1 MKSHGAFKF
10 IAIGLCALCLLG
22 ACGGL
27 AGIFCLSELDLYNNT
42 VDEYLA
48 QSARNYAAEY
58 ANQAALEYAGKIL
71 GGCSSEMLR
80 AQAYEQHGDPDWFYR
95 LYPDHGY
102 EILDAEGRVVSSY
115 NLENAQADANA
126 VCYTFPETG
135 KYMHFLGF
143 VGQAELEAEKVVP
156 RTVAEGEEYLYDAV
170 QPMGSY
176 VTRMTVGY
184 PDGSGITY
192 GDGENKIGLLI
203 YDEMSRVLFRGL
215 EPVGVI
221 MNSPNYIQCLDET
234 GEIIYEVSSA
244 GAVGT
249 LTYDENGYLVFRSND
264 PEPEVEVVETT
275 VAETVPETTVAE
287 TTAETTA
294 STGETTTSTETV
306 AETTASSASETPTE
320 ESVSQTTAAE
330 TTAAETT
337 VPETTAAAVPLPTA
351 PTTAAQGETLPDTE
365 VTEPVMIDDKPLSSY
380 QINRISYHDATT
392 DEDVTAKY
400 VYVTMPEL
408 TVRLYV
414 DPTGGEDAAM
424 WNGVRLLRDL
434 RGLLLPVV
442 CVSLLL
448 FAVTAVY
455 LCGAAGRKPG
465 IPEVRAG
472 GLNRLPLDLYL
483 VLAGGLTAGCVAG
496 GAAACVYLMPSDLT
510 TGVGLGALLMYLGCV
525 AFVGFCFA
533 AAAQLKTP
541 DGFLWR
547 NSLCGRCLSLCVRFA
562 RWLES
567 ILSNRAWP
575 WLVGLARKLWHSLS
589 RGGAWLEKRVNRMI
603 SFLPLTWQW
612 LLAGGL
618 CLAFFVMSR
627 GSLWSLILW
636 AAVICYGA
644 YCFGKLMDSASRMSK
659 GDLNIKVDEKHMV
672 GAFSQFAQSLNSLAD
687 ATVLA
692 AKRQFKSERMKTEL
706 ITNVSHDIKT
716 PLTSII
722 NYVDLLEKA
731 QTEQERKEY
740 LEVLDRQS
748 QRLKKLIDDL
758 MEMSKASTGNM
769 SVFITQVDGVESVN
783 QALGEFADKLDRAN
797 LIPVFRHE
805 EPFMPMMADGKL
817 VWRVLSNLLGNAVK
831 YALPGTR
838 LYIDLTR
845 LEGKVVLSVKNI
857 SREELN
863 VDSEE
868 LMERFVR
875 GDDSRNTEGSGLG
888 LNIAK
893 SLMELQKG
901 ELQLL
906 VDGDLFKV
914 TLIFPGI

>member
-1 MKSHGAFKF
+1 MKSHVAFKF
-10 IAIGLCALCLLG
+10 IAIALCALCLLG

-27 AGIFCLSELDLYNNT
+27 AGIFVLSELDLYNKT

-48 QSARNYAAEY
+48 QSARNDADAY
-58 ANQAALEYAGKIL
+58 ANQVALEYAGKIL

-80 AQAYEQHGDPDWFYR
+80 AQDYGLYSNPDWFYR
-95 LYPDHGY
+95 SYPNHGY
-102 EILDAEGRVVSSY
+102 EILDAEGRVLSSY
-115 NLENAQADANA
+115 NIESAQSDPDA

-135 KYMHFLGF
+135 KYMHLVGF
-143 VGQAELEAEKVVP
+143 VDQAQLDAEKVVP
-156 RTVAEGEEYLYDAV
+156 RTVAEGEEYHYDAI

-176 VTRMTVGY
+176 VSQIRFYSGDQLVDY
-184 PDGSGITY
+184 SDGDRLGF
-192 GDGENKIGLLI
+192 LI
-203 YDEMSRVLFRGL
+203 YDEMGRVLFRAF
-215 EPVGVI
+215 EEIPYEI
-221 MNSPNYIQCLDET
+221 TDNTPDYFCCLDEN

-244 GAVGT
+244 DAVGT
-249 LTYDENGYLVFRSND
+249 LTYDESGYLVFRSND
-264 PEPEVEVVETT
+264 PEPEVVETT
-275 VAETVPETTVAE
+275 EAETVPETTVAE
-287 TTAETTA
+287 TTASTEETTA
-294 STGETTTSTETV
+294 STETV

-320 ESVSQTTAAE
+320 ESVPQ

-337 VPETTAAAVPLPTA
+337 VPETTEATVPATTA
-351 PTTAAQGETLPDTE
+351 PAVAAQAETLPDTE

-380 QINRISYHDATT
+380 QINRISYYDTT
-392 DEDVTAKY
+392 AGEEVTAKY

-414 DPTGGEDAAM
+414 DPTGGENAAM
-424 WNGVRLLRDL
+424 WNAVRIVRDI
-434 RGLLLPVV
+434 RGLLLPLV

-448 FAVTAVY
+448 FAATAVY
-455 LCGAAGRKPG
+455 LCSVAGRKPG
-465 IPEVRAG
+465 IPETRAG

-496 GAAACVYLMPSDLT
+496 GVGIFGYLVRSDLP
-510 TGVGLGALLMYLGCV
+510 TGAGLGVLLLYLGCV

-541 DGFLWR
+541 EDFLWR
-547 NSLCGRCLSLCVRFA
+547 NSLCGRCLRLCVRLA
-562 RWLES
+562 KWLENV
-567 ILSNRAWP
+567 LSTRTWP
-575 WLVGLARKLWHSLS
+575 WLVSLAKKLWRALC
-589 RGGAWLEKRVNRMI
+589 RGCAWLEKRVNRFI
-603 SFLPLTWQW
+603 SYLPLAWQW

-618 CLAFFVMSR
+618 CVFFFIMTR
-627 GSLWSLILW
+627 GSVWSLALW
-636 AAVICYGA
+636 AAVICYSA
-644 YCFGKLMDSASRMSK
+644 YCFGKLMDSAARMSK

-731 QTEQERKEY
+731 QTEEERKEY

-748 QRLKKLIDDL
+748 HRLKKLIDDL
-758 MEMSKASTGNM
+758 MDMSKASTGNM
-769 SVFITQVDGVESVN
+769 SVFITQVDAVESVN
-783 QALGEFADKLDRAN
+783 QALGEFADKLERAS
-797 LIPVFRHE
+797 LIPVFRHD

-838 LYIDLTR
+838 LYIDLNR

-863 VDSEE
+863 VDSDE

>member
-1 MKSHGAFKF
+1 MKSHGVFKF

-27 AGIFCLSELDLYNNT
+27 AGIFCLSEMDLYNKT

-48 QSARNYAAEY
+48 QSAENDAAAY
-58 ANQAALEYAGKIL
+58 ANQVALEYAGKIL
-71 GGCSSEMLR
+71 GGCSTEMLR
-80 AQAYEQHGDPDWFYR
+80 AQDYGLYSDPDWFYR
-95 LYPDHGY
+95 HYPDHGY
-102 EILDAEGRVVSSY
+102 EILDADGRVLSSY
-115 NLENAQADANA
+115 NLESAQADTNA
-126 VCYTFPETG
+126 ACYTFPETG
-135 KYMHFLGF
+135 KYMYFVGF
-143 VGQAELEAEKVVP
+143 VGQAELDAEKVVP
-156 RTVAEGEEYLYDAV
+156 RTVAEGEEHLYDAV

-176 VTRMTVGY
+176 VYRMTVGY
-184 PDGSGITY
+184 PDGSEITY
-192 GDGENKIGLLI
+192 GSGEGKIGLMI
-203 YDEMSRVLFRGL
+203 HDEMGRVLFRGL
-215 EPVGVI
+215 EPEGEI
-221 MNSPNYIQCLDET
+221 IDNRPNYIQCLDAD
-234 GEIIYEVSSA
+234 GEIVYEVSA
-244 GAVGT
+244 ADTIGT
-249 LTYDENGYLVFRSND
+249 LTFDESGYLVFRSND
-264 PEPEVEVVETT
+264 PEPEVVETT
-275 VAETVPETTVAE
+275 VAETVPETTAAE
-287 TTAETTA
+287 TTAETAASTEEATA
-294 STGETTTSTETV
+294 STETA

-320 ESVSQTTAAE
+320 ESVPQTTAA
-330 TTAAETT
+330 TT
-337 VPETTAAAVPLPTA
+337 VPETTEATVPATTA
-351 PTTAAQGETLPDTE
+351 PAAAAQGSTLPDTE

-380 QINRISYHDATT
+380 QINRISYYDPTT
-392 DEDVTAKY
+392 GEEVTAKY

-414 DPTGGEDAAM
+414 DPTGGENAAM
-424 WNGVRLLRDL
+424 WNAVRILRDL
-434 RGLLLPVV
+434 RGMLLPLV

-448 FAVTAVY
+448 FAATAVY
-455 LCGAAGRKPG
+455 LCGVAGRKPG

-472 GLNRLPLDLYL
+472 GLNRLPIDLYL

-496 GAAACVYLMPSDLT
+496 GAAVCVYLVPRDLT
-510 TGVGLGALLMYLGCV
+510 TGIGLGVLLLYLGSL

-541 DGFLWR
+541 DGFLWH
-547 NSLCGRCLSLCVRFA
+547 NSLCGRCLNLCVRFA
-562 RWLES
+562 KWLEG
-567 ILSNRAWP
+567 ILSTRTWP
-575 WLVGLARKLWHSLS
+575 WLVGLAKKLWSCLC

-612 LLAGGL
+612 LLVGGICVVL
-618 CLAFFVMSR
+618 FAVSR
-627 GSLWSLILW
+627 GSFWSLALW
-636 AAVICYGA
+636 AAVICYSA
-644 YCFGKLMDSASRMSK
+644 YCFGKLMDSAARMSQ

-687 ATVLA
+687 ATVMA

-731 QTEQERKEY
+731 QTEEERKEY

-748 QRLKKLIDDL
+748 HRLKKLIDDL
-758 MEMSKASTGNM
+758 MDMSKASTGNM
-769 SVFITQVDGVESVN
+769 SVFITQVDAVESVN

-797 LIPVFRHE
+797 LIPVFRHD
-805 EPFMPMMADGKL
+805 EPFVPMMADGKL

-838 LYIDLTR
+838 LYIDLNR

-863 VDSEE
+863 IDSEE

>member
-10 IAIGLCALCLLG
+10 IAIILCALCLLG

-27 AGIFCLSELDLYNNT
+27 VGIFALSEMDLYNKT
-42 VDEYLA
+42 VDEYLT
-48 QSARNYAAEY
+48 QSARDDAANY
-58 ANQAALEYAGKIL
+58 ANQVALEYAGKIL
-71 GGCSSEMLR
+71 GGCSSELLR
-80 AQAYEQHGDPDWFYR
+80 AQAYDQYGDPDWFYR
-95 LYPDHGY
+95 AYPNHGY

-115 NLENAQADANA
+115 NIESAQSDPNAA
-126 VCYTFPETG
+126 CYTFPETG
-135 KYMHFLGF
+135 KYMHFVGL
-143 VGQAELEAEKVVP
+143 VGQAELDAEKVVP
-156 RTVAEGEEYLYDAV
+156 RTVEEGEEYLYDAV

-176 VTRMTVGY
+176 VSQIRFYSGNQLVDFSNGDRVGF
-184 PDGSGITY
+184 
-192 GDGENKIGLLI
+192 LI
-203 YDEMSRVLFRGL
+203 HDEMGRVLFRAF
-215 EPVGVI
+215 EEIPYEI
-221 MNSPNYIQCLDET
+221 TNNTPDYFCCLDET
-234 GEIIYEVSSA
+234 GEIIYEASSA
-244 GAVGT
+244 GTVGT
-249 LTYDENGYLVFRSND
+249 LTYDESGYLVFRSND
-264 PEPEVEVVETT
+264 PEPEVVETT
-275 VAETVPETTVAE
+275 EAETIPETTVAE

-294 STGETTTSTETV
+294 STEETTTSTETV
-306 AETTASSASETPTE
+306 AETTTSSASETPTE
-320 ESVSQTTAAE
+320 ESVPQ

-337 VPETTAAAVPLPTA
+337 VPETAEATEAAPMPTA
-351 PTTAAQGETLPDTE
+351 PAVAQAQTLPDTE

-380 QINRISYHDATT
+380 QINRISYYDPTAG
-392 DEDVTAKY
+392 EEVTAKY

-414 DPTGGEDAAM
+414 DPTDGGNAAM
-424 WNGVRLLRDL
+424 WNAVRIVRDL
-434 RGLLLPVV
+434 RGALLPVV

-448 FAVTAVY
+448 FAATTAY
-455 LCGAAGRKPG
+455 LCGVAGRKPG

-496 GAAACVYLMPSDLT
+496 GAALCVYLLPSDLP
-510 TGVGLGALLMYLGCV
+510 TGVGLGVLLMYLGCV

-562 RWLES
+562 KWLEN
-567 ILSNRAWP
+567 ILSTRTWP
-575 WLVGLARKLWHSLS
+575 WLVKMAKKLWRGLC
-589 RGGAWLEKRVNRMI
+589 RGGAWLEKRVNRFI
-603 SFLPLTWQW
+603 SYLPLVWQW

-618 CLAFFVMSR
+618 CLAFFIMSR

-644 YCFGKLMDSASRMSK
+644 YCFGKLMDSAARMSK

-672 GAFSQFAQSLNSLAD
+672 GAFCQFAQSLNSLAD
-687 ATVLA
+687 ATVMA

-731 QTEQERKEY
+731 QTEEERREY

-748 QRLKKLIDDL
+748 HRLKKLIDDL
-758 MEMSKASTGNM
+758 MDMSKASTGNM
-769 SVFITQVDGVESVN
+769 SVFVTQVDAVESVN
-783 QALGEFADKLDRAN
+783 QALGEFADKLDRAS

-805 EPFMPMMADGKL
+805 EPFVPMMADGKL

-838 LYIDLTR
+838 LYIDLNR

-863 VDSEE
+863 IDSEE

>member
-143 VGQAELEAEKVVP
+143 VEQAELDAEKTVP

-176 VTRMTVGY
+176 VSRIRFY
-184 PDGSGITY
+184 SGNRLVDFAPGGT
-192 GDGENKIGLLI
+192 IGILFH
-203 YDEMSRVLFRGL
+203 DEMGRVLFRAL
-215 EPVGVI
+215 ATIPYEITNNTPD
-221 MNSPNYIQCLDET
+221 YFCCLDET

-244 GAVGT
+244 EPVGT
-249 LTYDENGYLVFRSND
+249 MTYDESGYLVFRSND
-264 PEPEVEVVETT
+264 PEPEAVETT
-275 VAETVPETTVAE
+275 VAETVPETALAE

-294 STGETTTSTETV
+294 STEETTTSTETA

-320 ESVSQTTAAE
+320 ESLPQTTAAE

-337 VPETTAAAVPLPTA
+337 VPETTEVTVPATTA
-351 PTTAAQGETLPDTE
+351 PAAAQGSTLPDIQ

-455 LCGAAGRKPG
+455 LCGAAGRRPG

-510 TGVGLGALLMYLGCV
+510 TGVGLGVMLIYLGCV

>member
-143 VGQAELEAEKVVP
+143 VGQAELEAEKTVP

-176 VTRMTVGY
+176 VSRIRFY
-184 PDGSGITY
+184 SGNRLVDFAPGGT
-192 GDGENKIGLLI
+192 IGILFH
-203 YDEMSRVLFRGL
+203 DEMGRVLFRAL
-215 EPVGVI
+215 ATIPYEITNNTPD
-221 MNSPNYIQCLDET
+221 YFCCLDET

-244 GAVGT
+244 EPVGT
-249 LTYDENGYLVFRSND
+249 MTYDESGYLVFRSND
-264 PEPEVEVVETT
+264 PEPEAVETT
-275 VAETVPETTVAE
+275 VAETVPETALAE

-294 STGETTTSTETV
+294 STEETTTSTETA

-320 ESVSQTTAAE
+320 ESLPQ

-337 VPETTAAAVPLPTA
+337 VPETTEVTVPATAAPA
-351 PTTAAQGETLPDTE
+351 AAQGSTLPDTE

-424 WNGVRLLRDL
+424 WNGVRLLRDI